1 MDSKTKELIRYGNK
15 YNLPDGFIYGYDNTV
30 PDDTGT
36 IALLSDIP
44 SPPGLNYRE
53 FVAWNRK
60 MSINKIYGKVE

>member
-15 YNLPDGFIYGYDNTV
+15 YNLPDGFIYGYDNTKGLKQGQ
-30 PDDTGT
+30 PG
-36 IALLSDIP
+36 
-44 SPPGLNYRE
+44 PPGLNYRE